1 MTLRDVGEEDTI
13 DSKLKSII
21 THARM
26 RKRKE
31 IARER
36 IAKRLPPQPKN
47 TVSIKKVRNPG
58 LHVTFMFWMIKWWT
72 VVTSI
77 QPYTCAANRY
87 AKMRSNRR
95 FKPGD

>member
-13 DSKLKSII
+13 DSKLKNVI

-31 IARER
+31 TARER

-47 TVSIKKVRNPG
+47 AVSIKKVRNPG
-58 LHVTFMFWMIKWWT
+58 LHVTFVFRMIKWWT

-77 QPYTCAANRY
+77 LPYICTANRY
-87 AKMRSNRR
+87 DKMRSNRR